1 MYFFERLTVTNLF
14 HLVTLY
20 KSAFNIDVSID
31 FLTNKYNTKA
41 FGADY
46 VGYIAFTEDKQ
57 PAAYYGVFP
66 IICVYEGSKILCA
79 QSGDTMTHQDH
90 RGKGLFVDLAKRTF
104 DLAREVGIKFIFGF
118 PNKNSYPG
126 FVKKLNWQHREDL
139 NLYSVKVFTLPFVKV
154 VKRVSFLNVFYKPFM
169 NLIFLFYNKS
179 NSGFDNSLSYDAS
192 SYILHDKVFF
202 DYKTYFKSFFFS
214 VNGKFVWL
222 KVDGK
227 LWVGDIQNASEQE
240 FFLIIKKLKRLAF
253 FIGATEIHFHSHPKT
268 NYDNYLGKI
277 ASVKSKS
284 PIGYINL
291 SDEFDCSK
299 VKFQSGDFDM
309 F

>member
-1 MYFFERLTVTNLF
+1 MYFFERLTVSNLV

-31 FLTNKYNTKA
+31 FLKNKYNTKA
-41 FGADY
+41 FGAEY

-66 IICVYEGSKILCA
+66 IICIYEGTKTLCA

-90 RGKGLFVDLAKRTF
+90 RGKGLFIDLATRTYE
-104 DLAREVGIKFIFGF
+104 LARELDIKFVFGF

-126 FVKKLNWQHREDL
+126 FVNKLNWQHREDL
-139 NLYSVKVFTLPFVKV
+139 NLYSIKVFTLPLVKV

-169 NLIFLFYNKS
+169 NLIFSFYGKS
-179 NSGFDNSLSYDAS
+179 KYGFDNSLSHDVS
-192 SYILHDKVFF
+192 CYILHDNVFF
-202 DYKTYFKSFFFS
+202 DYKTYFKSYFFS
-214 VNGKFVWL
+214 INDKLVWL
-222 KVDGK
+222 KIDGK
-227 LWVGDIQNASEQE
+227 LWIGDIENVSEFE
-240 FFLIIKKLKRLAF
+240 FLQIIRKLKLLAF
-253 FIGATEIHFHSHPKT
+253 LIGATEIHFHTHPKT
-268 NYDNYLGKI
+268 SYDNFLAKI

-284 PIGYINL
+284 PVGYINL

-299 VKFQSGDFDM
+299 VKFLSGDFDM